1 MKVDYNRPAYSTSGT
16 YGIDGSAAKTQGTQA
31 SSGMTSSDAVSIS
44 GDVELAA
51 KALAAANATPDI
63 RPDAVARGQAL
74 LKNGID
80 LETLSDAMLNAWR
93 ME

>member
-1 MKVDYNRPAYSTSGT
+1 MKVDYTRPAYGTAGT
-16 YGIDGSAAKTQGTQA
+16 YGVDGSAAKAQGAQA
-31 SSGMTSSDAVSIS
+31 SSSTTDSDAVSIS

-51 KALAAANATPDI
+51 KALAAVNATPDI

-80 LETLSDAMLNAWR
+80 VEALSDAMLNAWR